1 MKTKDKVLD
10 LFLHSN
16 GKNLSG
22 EFLAQ
27 QCNVSRSAIWKAINI
42 LRQDGCIIQGSP
54 KVGYVFAN
62 SDYFSKEVFLYHL
75 QTGFPELFSE
85 SLPYVECFSDIDST
99 NAYAKGLLAKYST
112 LRLANG
118 ELSKEGKKFHNSV
131 YLAES
136 QSSGRG
142 RLGRSFFSPKKT
154 GVYFSMISVPKGG
167 VTHSAIFT
175 TLAAVAVCKSLES
188 LCKIQ
193 PKIKWINDIFAGGKK
208 ICGILTEGITNF
220 ETGLIE
226 SLVIGIGINIY
237 NPQEQITE
245 NLWELA
251 GSIKEAG
258 GNDCVSRC
266 ALAAEVVGWL
276 IKLSNTDEDEI
287 LSEYKKYSF
296 LIGKEVT
303 VYPIIDD
310 EKSSY
315 SAKVLDIDN
324 QASLVVQ
331 LQDGSVKT
339 LSSGEVTLKSSCL
352 V

>member
-1 MKTKDKVLD
+1 MYTNIYSEIIRNFLIDD
-10 LFLHSN
+10 L
-16 GKNLSG
+16 
-22 EFLAQ
+22 Q
-27 QCNVSRSAIWKAINI
+27 NI
-42 LRQDGCIIQGSP
+42 DIHIFDS
-54 KVGYVFAN
+54 
-62 SDYFSKEVFLYHL
+62 
-75 QTGFPELFSE
+75 
-85 SLPYVECFSDIDST
+85 IDST
-99 NAYAKGLLAKYST
+99 NTYLKKICNST
-112 LRLANG
+112 NG
-118 ELSKEGKKFHNSV
+118 EFTTIIANEQTN
-131 YLAES
+131 
-136 QSSGRG
+136 GRG
-142 RLGRSFFSPKKT
+142 RLGRNFFSPADT
-154 GVYFSMISVPKGG
+154 GIYMSFEIKPDMHISDA
-167 VTHSAIFT
+167 TFIT
-175 TLAAVAVCKSLES
+175 TATSVAVCKAIENVTNLN
-188 LCKIQ
+188 

-237 NPQEQITE
+237 NPQEQIPE
-245 NLWELA
+245 NLWEIA